1 MPDRIVMLA
10 PPGDCVMGR
19 RRFVAAIAVALL
31 SPAGI
36 AHADPVRRI
45 SRIGFLSY
53 GGPDLSVV
61 EAFKRSMRELGYVE
75 GQTFRVEY
83 LRPPTSDG
91 LAGAADDIVRRNV
104 HVVVAVGTPAA
115 AATRR
120 ATVSIPIVMMASADP
135 IAGGVAESL
144 AQPGGNVTGLTLAM
158 RDVAAKR
165 LQLIKEAI
173 PRLSRVAAVYHAPLT
188 PSGAEWLHE
197 NQKAA
202 KALALDLQAADLTQ
216 NPAQWDAHL
225 ASLVAAEVGAA
236 TFVESSMFTSH
247 RQRLTALT
255 LKHRLPTV
263 FPFRMQAEAGGLMS
277 YGADTTDMV
286 HRTAVYVDKI
296 LKGAKPFDLPI
307 EQPTKF
313 ELVINLKTAKALGLT
328 IPPALLLRA
337 DSAIE

>member
-1 MPDRIVMLA
+1 MRNEIA
-10 PPGDCVMGR
+10 SR
-19 RRFVAAIAVALL
+19 RRFVAAIAVAL
-31 SPAGI
+31 SSARI
-36 AHADPVRRI
+36 ARADPVRKI
-45 SRIGFLSY
+45 YRIGFLTY
-53 GGPDLSVV
+53 GGPDLSLLV
-61 EAFKRSMRELGYVE
+61 EAFKRRMRELGYVE
-75 GQTFRVEY
+75 GQSFTLHY
-83 LRPPTSDG
+83 LRPATSDG
-91 LAGAADDIVRRNV
+91 LPGAADDLVRRNV
-104 HVVVAVGTPAA
+104 HVIVAVGTHAA

-120 ATVSIPIVMMASADP
+120 ATLSIPIVMMASADP

-144 AQPGGNVTGLTLAM
+144 AQPGGNVTGLALAM

-165 LQLIKEAI
+165 LQLIKEAV
-173 PRLSRVAAVYHAPLT
+173 PGLSRVAAVYHAPLT

-197 NQKAA
+197 NEKAA
-202 KALALDLQAADLTQ
+202 KALALDLHAVDLTQ
-216 NPAQWDAHL
+216 NPGQWDAHL
-225 ASLVAAEVGAA
+225 ASLMATEVGAA
-236 TFVESSMFTSH
+236 TFFESSIFASH
-247 RQRLTALT
+247 RQRLTALA

-263 FPFRMQAEAGGLMS
+263 FPFRTQAEAGGLMS

-328 IPPALLLRA
+328 IAPSLLLRA